1 MSIGSTYF
9 QYMTC
14 RFHHVGGIAVSE
26 SLGDRLR
33 RNVTRTIVYTP
44 PEGEPQLRTMLGN
57 WERFMHDEQSLDPL
71 VRMAVGHYQFEA
83 IHPFSDGNGRT
94 GRILNILFLVEQHL
108 LTLPILHLSRYIN
121 EHRNEY
127 YALLNAVTRDEN
139 WEAWILYMLNAVA
152 ETSVWTMEK
161 IQAIRQLFNDTREH
175 VRTELPKIYSRELVD
190 IVFEQPYCRI
200 GNLTRQNIA
209 KRETASRYLKALVAK
224 GVLSERAYG
233 REKLF
238 VNVRLMNVLVGDDNS
253 YVSFAR

>member
-1 MSIGSTYF
+1 
-9 QYMTC
+9 
-14 RFHHVGGIAVSE
+14 
-26 SLGDRLR
+26 
-33 RNVTRTIVYTP
+33 
-44 PEGEPQLRTMLGN
+44 
-57 WERFMHDEQSLDPL
+57 
-71 VRMAVGHYQFEA
+71 
-83 IHPFSDGNGRT
+83 
-94 GRILNILFLVEQHL
+94 
-108 LTLPILHLSRYIN
+108 
-121 EHRNEY
+121 
-127 YALLNAVTRDEN
+127 
-139 WEAWILYMLNAVA
+139 MLNAVA
-152 ETSVWTMEK
+152 ETSVWTMAK